1 MDIMISE
8 DQIKNLRVNNPS
20 VNRTIP
26 SYDRQAVV
34 EGNFIVPSLGSYPSP
49 SPTSVRSSFFHN
61 RRASCGDI
69 PDIPLYSFGGIP
81 NNAAPTYPPP
91 AAEPV
96 QLDHSIDSIDIED
109 FLTSSMLSVSLQQN
123 DIDLADLE
131 QDAASDEDFDTLIG
145 NPTASSFEDDE
156 MLNTIIRQ
164 NEEKQHE
171 VPQPEASAD
180 DFLKLIATLN
190 TIG

>member
-1 MDIMISE
+1 
-8 DQIKNLRVNNPS
+8 
-20 VNRTIP
+20 
-26 SYDRQAVV
+26 
-34 EGNFIVPSLGSYPSP
+34 
-49 SPTSVRSSFFHN
+49 
-61 RRASCGDI
+61 
-69 PDIPLYSFGGIP
+69 
-81 NNAAPTYPPP
+81 
-91 AAEPV
+91 
-96 QLDHSIDSIDIED
+96 
-109 FLTSSMLSVSLQQN
+109 MLSVSLQQN